1 MTKKEIV
8 SSCNMEEVGDPA
20 LTATRRCNKDDLRTH
35 MANERTFLSWCRTS
49 ISLVIF
55 GFVLGRFEILLQ
67 MGKENGLHT
76 GNTHTMTDLRLVAL
90 FCFLLAGVLILISG
104 WRFLYVRKKIM
115 RGEMSISIFP
125 ELMVIISMIFI
136 IAMVIVLMVGI

>member
-1 MTKKEIV
+1 MTKKEAV
-8 SSCNMEEVGDPA
+8 SSCSMEESGDPV
-20 LTATRRCNKDDLRTH
+20 LTAIRRCNKDDLRTH

-49 ISLVIF
+49 ISLVVF

-67 MGKENGLHT
+67 MGKENGFNA

-115 RGEMSISIFP
+115 QGEMSISIFP
-125 ELMVIISMIFI
+125 ELMVIISMIVI
-136 IAMVIVLMVGI
+136 IAMVIILMVGI

>member
-1 MTKKEIV
+1 MTKKETV
-8 SSCNMEEVGDPA
+8 SSCSTEEVGDPA
-20 LTATRRCNKDDLRTH
+20 LTAMRRCNKDDLRTH

-49 ISLVIF
+49 ISLVVF

-67 MGKENGLHT
+67 MGQENGFHT
-76 GNTHTMTDLRLVAL
+76 ANTHTTADLRLVAL
-90 FCFLLAGVLILISG
+90 FCFFLAGVLILISG

-115 RGEMSISIFP
+115 KGEMSISVFP
-125 ELMVIISMIFI
+125 EIMVIISMIVI